1 MTFRFYTLGC
11 KLNFAESSHLARQL
25 SGMGYTSAKNGEVP
39 DICIVNTCTVT
50 DHADKKARQL
60 IHKLHKTYPGA
71 RIIATGCY
79 AQLKPDE
86 ILSLDGVDTVLGA
99 NDKFMLPDIIGNAVP
114 ENGFTNVTATS
125 LQSPFYPAWSGD
137 DRTRHFL
144 KIQDGCDYFC
154 SYCAI
159 PFARG
164 RSRSAYIED
173 VAEAAREIAGN
184 GGKEIILTGV
194 NIGDFGKRTGEKIE
208 DLVKTLDNIPG
219 IERIRISSIEPDLL
233 SDDLVRYI
241 AESKKFAP
249 HFHLPL
255 QSGSDGCLKL
265 MRRRYTAS
273 LFASKVEL
281 IKSLMPDAFIGV
293 DVIVGTRGETPEF
306 FRESY
311 EFVERLPVSRLHV
324 FTYSQRAGTAALRI
338 NPAVSPK
345 EKKSRSEAMLAL
357 SDKKL
362 AAFTASQ
369 IGSRRK
375 VLWEAKND
383 NGIMY
388 GFTENYLK
396 VHRPFDEARINTIE
410 EITVTDN
417 NLSKNDE
424 E

>member
-114 ENGFTNVTATS
+114 EDGFTNVTATS

-324 FTYSQRAGTAALRI
+324 FAYSQRAGTAALRI
-338 NPAVSPK
+338 SPAVPPK

-362 AAFTASQ
+362 AGFTASQ

-383 NGIMY
+383 GGVMY

>member
-25 SGMGYTSAKNGEVP
+25 SGMGYTSAKNGEIP

-114 ENGFTNVTATS
+114 ENGFTNVSATS

-324 FTYSQRAGTAALRI
+324 FAYSQRAGTAALRI

-362 AAFTASQ
+362 AGFTASQ

-383 NGIMY
+383 GGVMY

>member
-114 ENGFTNVTATS
+114 EDGFTNVSATS

-233 SDDLVRYI
+233 SDDLVHYI

-324 FTYSQRAGTAALRI
+324 FAYSQRAGTAALRI

-362 AAFTASQ
+362 AGFTASQ

-383 NGIMY
+383 GGVMY

>member
-71 RIIATGCY
+71 RIITTGCY
-79 AQLKPDE
+79 AQLKPEE
-86 ILSLDGVDTVLGA
+86 ILSLEGVDTVLGA
-99 NDKFMLPDIIGNAVP
+99 NDKFLLPEILNRKV
-114 ENGFTNVTATS
+114 EKS
-125 LQSPFYPAWSGD
+125 LSIVSKTDLKSPFHPAYSGD

-164 RSRSAYIED
+164 RSRSATISEVKD
-173 VAEAAREIAGN
+173 MACGIAAK

-194 NIGDFGKRTGEKIE
+194 NIGDFGKRNNETLYDLIKVLDDIE
-208 DLVKTLDNIPG
+208 G
-219 IERIRISSIEPDLL
+219 IERFRISSIEPDLL
-233 SDDLVRYI
+233 SDDIIRFV
-241 AESKKFAP
+241 ADSKKFAP

-324 FTYSQRAGTAALRI
+324 FAYSQRAGTAALRI

-396 VHRPFDEARINTIE
+396 VHRPFDKARINTIE
-410 EITVTDN
+410 EITVSDN

>member
-25 SGMGYTSAKNGEVP
+25 SAMSYTSAKNGEVP

-99 NDKFMLPDIIGNAVP
+99 NDKFMLPDIIGNSVP
-114 ENGFTNVTATS
+114 EDGFTNVSATS

-233 SDDLVRYI
+233 SDDLVRHI

-324 FTYSQRAGTAALRI
+324 FAYSQRAGTAALRI
-338 NPAVSPK
+338 SPAVPPK

-383 NGIMY
+383 GGVMY

-417 NLSKNDE
+417 NLCKNDE

>member
-324 FTYSQRAGTAALRI
+324 FAYSQRAGTAALRI
-338 NPAVSPK
+338 SPAVPPK

-362 AAFTASQ
+362 AGFTASQ

-383 NGIMY
+383 GGVMY

>member
-25 SGMGYTSAKNGEVP
+25 SAMSYTSAKNGEVP

-99 NDKFMLPDIIGNAVP
+99 NDKFMLPDIIGNSVP
-114 ENGFTNVTATS
+114 EDGFTKVSATS

-233 SDDLVRYI
+233 SDDLVRHI

-324 FTYSQRAGTAALRI
+324 FAYSQRAGTAALRI
-338 NPAVSPK
+338 SPAVPPK

-383 NGIMY
+383 GGVMY

-417 NLSKNDE
+417 NLCKNDE

>member
-1 MTFRFYTLGC
+1 
-11 KLNFAESSHLARQL
+11 
-25 SGMGYTSAKNGEVP
+25 MGYTSAKNGEIP

-114 ENGFTNVTATS
+114 ENGFTNVSATS

-233 SDDLVRYI
+233 SDDLVRHI

-396 VHRPFDEARINTIE
+396 VHRPFDEARINKIE
-410 EITVTDN
+410 EITVSVN

>member
-114 ENGFTNVTATS
+114 EDGFTNVSATS

-293 DVIVGTRGETPEF
+293 DVIVGTR
-306 FRESY
+306 
-311 EFVERLPVSRLHV
+311 
-324 FTYSQRAGTAALRI
+324 AALRI
-338 NPAVSPK
+338 SPAVSPK

>member
-25 SGMGYTSAKNGEVP
+25 SAMSYTSAKNGEVP

-99 NDKFMLPDIIGNAVP
+99 NDKFMLPDIIGNSVP
-114 ENGFTNVTATS
+114 EDGFTNVSATS

-233 SDDLVRYI
+233 SDDLVRHI

-324 FTYSQRAGTAALRI
+324 FAYSQRAGTAALRI
-338 NPAVSPK
+338 SPAVPPK

-383 NGIMY
+383 GSVMY

-417 NLSKNDE
+417 NLCKNDE